1 MSGIYWIDH
10 YTVPVS
16 DLQRAIDVHERVMG
30 VKTMPDSGLPI
41 QRGVFAAFAH
51 PELLLHGGHCHEGL
65 FVMREQLP
73 PPEPLGAGFPRHA
86 VFVRPQ
92 DLDEH
97 LRRLDAN
104 GTVHSQP
111 VRKTDEGQDGT
122 AIYWLDADGNQFEFW
137 APDAMPEGA
146 MHDPGPLNIG
156 RISHLTYASRDLE
169 RTSEFFRRYCGLE
182 PARSAGIANG
192 TLVLPLAAGGRLVFK
207 LAAECGARASG
218 RGVFSD
224 CHTAL
229 VLRKEDFWPS
239 HERMWAELPEWPFD
253 AATRSFIGD
262 GTALPARTLMHGSPN
277 GMKFHAAFGRG
288 DDWVD
293 PDCNLFHFV
302 GGLPQGGSMS
312 AYDRFFLD
320 DVMDDY
326 LATHA
331 RYGAG
336 AHVA

>member
-1 MSGIYWIDH
+1 M
-10 YTVPVS
+10 
-16 DLQRAIDVHERVMG
+16 
-30 VKTMPDSGLPI
+30 
-41 QRGVFAAFAH
+41 
-51 PELLLHGGHCHEGL
+51 
-65 FVMREQLP
+65 
-73 PPEPLGAGFPRHA
+73 
-86 VFVRPQ
+86 FVRPQ

-302 GGLPQGGSMS
+302 GGLPQGARCRPTTASS
-312 AYDRFFLD
+312 STTSWTIISRRTPATARARTSRKTFRETRFRAAARSPD
-320 DVMDDY
+320 ESRPCRD
-326 LATHA
+326 ATQWRRAERVAA
-331 RYGAG
+331 R
-336 AHVA
+336 